1 MVAMVS
7 MMAMAESRREEWK
20 DGRKNKRMNGG
31 GDVALVV
38 KMMIVTAATDFTLQF
53 GSRIA
58 RGVGRDNFLVLYNFV
73 HLRGNGRNQD

>member
-1 MVAMVS
+1 
-7 MMAMAESRREEWK
+7 
-20 DGRKNKRMNGG
+20 
-31 GDVALVV
+31 
-38 KMMIVTAATDFTLQF
+38 VTAATDFTLQF